1 MTLLEMSFSGAVFI
15 IAVVMI
21 RAIAIN
27 SLPKKTFLVLW
38 KVVLL
43 RLVLPFTIPSA
54 FSIYTLINRTIST
67 PTFSEAETDPVTSF
81 VSREYFVMIQGM
93 EQPVTDIPIVS
104 VRSVVWCIG
113 MILLAGFFMISYL
126 RCRIEFRAAL
136 PVGNAYVEQWIEE
149 CPLKRRISIKQ
160 SDRISTPLTYGVLH
174 PVILMPKQTDWKNIN
189 QLRYIFSHE
198 YVHIYRF
205 DAIAKLIAAYALC
218 IHWFNPL
225 VWVMYILFNRDI
237 ELACDES
244 VIRQFGDQSK
254 SAYSYMLIS
263 MEAKKSGLSPL
274 CNNFSK
280 NAIEERITAIMNT
293 KRTTIITLLSACLIV
308 LATVSLFATSAVAS
322 TDSRTSDTPASN
334 DPEPNTGAID
344 AESSRED
351 LSSLLAARGTSS
363 VRPAHK
369 KGAMTIIHESADILH
384 YEDGA
389 PYIHDILTNK
399 TDSAI
404 VETQYC
410 MLAYNESGSP
420 LKLYWNFLD
429 SSTESRFENI
439 VRTKTNILPDQ
450 TEKYRGG
457 WSLYD
462 GEIMADF
469 PNAQNG
475 EANQAAYSL
484 LCLKQVVFEDGTV
497 WNNPNYENWFQTYA
511 GKEIAIDVLQ
521 NYYPYEY
528 EIEAD

>member
-15 IAVVMI
+15 IAVVII

-38 KVVLL
+38 EMVFL
-43 RLVLPFTIPSA
+43 RLVIPFTIPFA
-54 FSIYTLINRTIST
+54 LSIYTLINNTIST
-67 PTFSEAETDPVTSF
+67 PTFFEAETNNVASA
-81 VSREYFVMIQGM
+81 VSREYFVVIQGI
-93 EQPVTDIPIVS
+93 EQPVTNIPFVS
-104 VRSVVWCIG
+104 VWFVVWCIG
-113 MILLAGFFMISYL
+113 MILFAGFFIVSYL
-126 RCRIEFRAAL
+126 RCWIEFRTAL
-136 PVGNAYVEQWIEE
+136 PVNNDYVEQWIKER
-149 CPLKRRISIKQ
+149 PLKRRISIKQ

-205 DAIAKLIAAYALC
+205 DTIAKLIAAYALC

-244 VIRQFGDQSK
+244 VIRQFGDKSK
-254 SAYSYMLIS
+254 SAYSLMLIS

-308 LATVSLFATSAVAS
+308 LVTVSLFATSAIAS
-322 TDSRTSDTPASN
+322 TDSKTNDTLTLNDPKTNTSDIIA
-334 DPEPNTGAID
+334 D
-344 AESSRED
+344 
-351 LSSLLAARGTSS
+351 
-363 VRPAHK
+363 V
-369 KGAMTIIHESADILH
+369 KGSMMIIHESADILH

-389 PYIHDILTNK
+389 PYIHDILTNN
-399 TDSAI
+399 TDSTI

-410 MLAYNESGSP
+410 MLAYNENGLP

-429 SSTESRFENI
+429 SSAESSFENI
-439 VRTKTNILPDQ
+439 VRTKTNILPNQ
-450 TEKYRGG
+450 TEEYRGG

-462 GEIMADF
+462 GEIMEVF
-469 PNAQNG
+469 PKVGNG
-475 EANQAAYSL
+475 EANQVAYSL
-484 LCLKQVVFEDGTV
+484 FCLKQVVFEDGTV
-497 WNNPNYENWFQTYA
+497 WNNSNYENWFKTYA
-511 GKEIAIDVLQ
+511 GKEIAIDELQ

-528 EIEAD
+528 EIESD

>member
-15 IAVVMI
+15 IAVVII

-38 KVVLL
+38 EMVFL
-43 RLVLPFTIPSA
+43 RLVIPFTIPSA
-54 FSIYTLINRTIST
+54 FSIYTLINNTIST
-67 PTFSEAETDPVTSF
+67 PTFFEAETNNVASA
-81 VSREYFVMIQGM
+81 VSREYFVVIQGI
-93 EQPVTDIPIVS
+93 EQPVTNIPFVS
-104 VRSVVWCIG
+104 VWFIVWCIG
-113 MILLAGFFMISYL
+113 MILFAGFFIVSYL
-126 RCRIEFRAAL
+126 RCWIEFRTAL
-136 PVGNAYVEQWIEE
+136 PVNNDYVEQWIKER
-149 CPLKRRISIKQ
+149 PLKRRISIKQ

-205 DAIAKLIAAYALC
+205 DTIAKLIATYALC

-244 VIRQFGDQSK
+244 VIRQFGDKSK
-254 SAYSYMLIS
+254 SAYSLMLIS

-308 LATVSLFATSAVAS
+308 LVTVSLFATSAIAS
-322 TDSRTSDTPASN
+322 TDSKTSDMLTLN
-334 DPEPNTGAID
+334 DPKTNTSDIIAD
-344 AESSRED
+344 
-351 LSSLLAARGTSS
+351 
-363 VRPAHK
+363 V
-369 KGAMTIIHESADILH
+369 KGSMMIIHESADILH
-384 YEDGA
+384 YEDGS
-389 PYIHDILTNK
+389 PYIHDILTNN
-399 TDSAI
+399 TDSTI

-410 MLAYNESGSP
+410 MLAYNENGSP

-429 SSTESRFENI
+429 SSAESSFENI
-439 VRTKTNILPDQ
+439 VRTKTNILPNQ
-450 TEKYRGG
+450 TEQYRGG

-462 GEIMADF
+462 GEIMEVF
-469 PNAQNG
+469 PKVGNG
-475 EANQAAYSL
+475 EANQVAYSL
-484 LCLKQVVFEDGTV
+484 FCLKQVVFEDGTV
-497 WNNPNYENWFQTYA
+497 WNNSNYENWFKTYA
-511 GKEIAIDVLQ
+511 GKEIAIDELQ

-528 EIEAD
+528 EIESD